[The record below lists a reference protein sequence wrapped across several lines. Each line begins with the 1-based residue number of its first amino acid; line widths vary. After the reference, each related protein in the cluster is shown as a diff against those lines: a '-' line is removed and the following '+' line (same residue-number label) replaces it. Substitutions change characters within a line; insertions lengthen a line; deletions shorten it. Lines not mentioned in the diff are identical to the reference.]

1 MFCLHTYYLTFH
13 VEKVDLHFPFGLAV
27 LLSKNF
33 ERYQLSRMNFIDPD
47 VGRNIRKKDKLRSVI
62 ETITSNAKLTCG
74 SNHNYPDSKG
84 RSSVKEV
91 ITVVSDW
98 VCDVQRI
105 HASAC
110 M

>member
-1 MFCLHTYYLTFH
+1 
-13 VEKVDLHFPFGLAV
+13 
-27 LLSKNF
+27 
-33 ERYQLSRMNFIDPD
+33 MNFIDPD
-47 VGRNIRKKDKLRSVI
+47 VGRNIRKKDKLKSVI